1 MKGFVLAVFVGA
13 TACSNLHAQDYPRKD
28 INPGNLVDE
37 IFAIQDLD
45 INYQDLYEN
54 YLQLISNP
62 FDLNKVTEE
71 QLRSLYI
78 LNQDQINS
86 ILKYR
91 ADGGQFIS
99 VYELQT
105 ILDRKT
111 FLKIIPF
118 VIVPDA
124 TQSFNK
130 NIFKRIAS
138 EQNNYLLLRWS
149 RTAEPQQG
157 YSEKATPSNRYIG
170 SADNFYTR
178 FRTSRAGDFS
188 LGFTMKKDAG
198 EVIAWNPSKKYYGF
212 DYLSFHIQTLN
223 KGKIKNLVIGDY
235 QAQFGQGITLG
246 SVFGIGKNG
255 EAVNTMRRPN
265 LGFMPYTSIYE
276 AGFFR
281 GAALSY
287 SLSKNVTL
295 HCMAS
300 ARGRDGS
307 LHQDTI
313 SSAEYLSL
321 ISYTGLHRT
330 AKELANR
337 NAITES
343 NVASILQFKKN
354 SLDAGVIFHHTQ
366 FSSPLLHTS
375 SPYNQFV
382 FNGAANTNAG
392 AYLNYSV
399 SNYSFF
405 SEFSQTI
412 NHGKSLVAGILTSL
426 TPQLDVSL
434 VYRKFDKNFYSF
446 YSNAVAES
454 SIPQNESGMYWG
466 WKYSFNKKYSFAG
479 YFDLF
484 SFPWLRYRSYSPSD
498 GSEWLVRF
506 NFHPSKT
513 VSVFLQM
520 REETKQRNT
529 GAVNNLY
536 LTDLGTKRNYWIN
549 CDYAA
554 NERLSFRT
562 RAQFSSYSITNKVT
576 YGMALIQDVTYALG
590 RVSVTGRYALFDTDD
605 YDNRMY
611 AYESDAWLSFSFP
624 PYYGKGIRNYILLQY
639 RLTHK
644 IDVWVRW
651 GHTRYTDRTTIGSGG
666 EIITGDTRNDVKLQA
681 RIRF

>member
-1 MKGFVLAVFVGA
+1 MKSIGLAIFVLS
-13 TACSNLHAQDYPRKD
+13 CSKLIAQDFPRKE
-28 INPGNLVDE
+28 INPANLVDE
-37 IFAIQDLD
+37 IFAIQDID

-62 FDLNKVTEE
+62 LDLNKASEE
-71 QLRSLYI
+71 QLRALYI
-78 LNQDQINS
+78 LSQDQITS

-91 ADGGQFIS
+91 IDAGSFIS

-105 ILDRKT
+105 ILDRQT
-111 FLKIIPF
+111 FLKIVPF

-130 NIFKRIAS
+130 NIFKRIAN
-138 EQNNYLLLRWS
+138 EQNNYLLVRWS
-149 RTAEPQQG
+149 RTTEPQQG
-157 YSEKATPSNRYIG
+157 YSEKATPSNRYTG
-170 SADNFYTR
+170 SSDNFYAR

-198 EVIAWNPSKKYYGF
+198 EMISWDPSKKYYGF
-212 DYLSFHIQTLN
+212 DYLSFHLQTQN
-223 KGKIKNLVIGDY
+223 KGKIKNLIVGDY

-265 LGFMPYTSIYE
+265 LGFTPYTSVYE

-287 SLSKNVTL
+287 SLSKHVTL
-295 HCMAS
+295 HSMVS

-307 LHQDTI
+307 LQQDTI
-313 SSAEYLSL
+313 SSAEYLTS

-330 AKELANR
+330 VNELANR
-337 NAITES
+337 DAITES
-343 NVASILQFKKN
+343 NFASILQFKKN
-354 SLDAGVIFHHTQ
+354 SLDAGLIFHQTQ
-366 FSSPLLHTS
+366 FNSPLFRTPS
-375 SPYNQFV
+375 VYNQFA
-382 FNGAANTNAG
+382 FNGTTNTNIG

-405 SEFSQTI
+405 SEFSQTL
-412 NHGKSLVAGILTSL
+412 NHGRSVVAGILTSL
-426 TPQLDVSL
+426 SPRLDVSL

-446 YSNAVAES
+446 YSNAIAES

-466 WKYSFNKKYSFAG
+466 WKYAFNKKYSLAG

-484 SFPWLRYRSYSPSD
+484 SFPWLRYRSYSPSE

-520 REETKQRNT
+520 REESKQRNT
-529 GAVNNLY
+529 GVVNNLY
-536 LTDLGTKRNYWIN
+536 LTDQGTKRNYWIN

-554 NERLSFRT
+554 NERLSFRS
-562 RAQFSSYSITNKVT
+562 RVQFSSYAISNKAT
-576 YGMALIQDVTYALG
+576 QGMALIQDVTYALG
-590 RVSVTGRYALFDTDD
+590 RLSITGRYALFDTDD
-605 YDNRMY
+605 YDNRLY
-611 AYESDAWLSFSFP
+611 AYESDAWLSFAFP
-624 PYYGKGIRNYILLQY
+624 AYYGKGVRNYILLQY
-639 RLTHK
+639 RLSHK

>member
-651 GHTRYTDRTTIGSGG
+651 GYTRYTDRTTIGSGG

>member
-1 MKGFVLAVFVGA
+1 MKTHGLAVFVLTA
-13 TACSNLHAQDYPRKD
+13 ACSNLPAQDYPRKD
-28 INPGNLVDE
+28 INPANLVDE
-37 IFAIQDLD
+37 VFAIQDLD

-78 LNQDQINS
+78 LSQDQITS
-86 ILKYR
+86 ILKYKFE
-91 ADGGQFIS
+91 GGPFIS

-105 ILDRKT
+105 ILDRQT
-111 FLKIIPF
+111 FLKIVSF

-124 TQSFNK
+124 TQSFNR
-130 NIFKRIAS
+130 NIFTRIRK
-138 EQNNYLLLRWS
+138 EQNNYLLLRWG
-149 RTAEPQQG
+149 RTTEPQQG
-157 YSEKATPSNRYIG
+157 YSEKATPSNRYTG
-170 SADNFYTR
+170 SVDNFYAR

-198 EVIAWNPSKKYYGF
+198 EVISWNPSKGYYGF

-223 KGKIKNLVIGDY
+223 KGKIKNLIVGDY
-235 QAQFGQGITLG
+235 QAQFGQGVTLG

-265 LGFMPYTSIYE
+265 LGFTPYTSIYE

-281 GAALSY
+281 GAAISY
-287 SLSKNVTL
+287 SLSKNATL
-295 HCMAS
+295 HSLAS
-300 ARGRDGS
+300 TRGRDGS
-307 LHQDTI
+307 LQQDTI
-313 SSAEYLSL
+313 SSAEYLSS

-330 AKELANR
+330 TNELANR

-343 NVASILQFKKN
+343 NFASVLQFKKN

-366 FSSPLLHTS
+366 FSSLLLHTP

-382 FNGAANTNAG
+382 FNGNSNTNAG
-392 AYLNYSV
+392 AYLNYSF
-399 SNYSFF
+399 SNFSFF
-405 SEFSQTI
+405 SEFSQTM
-412 NHGKSLVAGILTSL
+412 NHGRSVVAGILTSL
-426 TPQLDVSL
+426 TPKLDVSL

-446 YSNAVAES
+446 YSNAIAEN

-466 WKYSFNKKYSFAG
+466 WKYSFNKKYSMTG

-484 SFPWLRYRSYSPSD
+484 SFPWLKYRSYSPSE

-513 VSVFLQM
+513 ISIFLQM
-520 REETKQRNT
+520 REESKQRNT
-529 GAVNNLY
+529 GVANNLY
-536 LTDLGTKRNYWIN
+536 LTEQGTKRNYWIN
-549 CDYAA
+549 CDYSA

-562 RAQFSSYSITNKVT
+562 RAQFSSFSINNRVT
-576 YGMALIQDVTYALG
+576 QGMALIQDVTYALG
-590 RVSVTGRYALFDTDD
+590 RVSITGRYALFDTDD
-605 YDNRMY
+605 YDNRLY
-611 AYESDAWLSFSFP
+611 AYESDAWLSFAFP
-624 PYYGKGIRNYILLQY
+624 AYYGKGIRNYVLVQY

-651 GHTRYTDRTTIGSGG
+651 GHTQYTDRTTIGSGG

>member
-1 MKGFVLAVFVGA
+1 MRGLAVFVVA
-13 TACSNLHAQDYPRKD
+13 AACSNLFAQDYPRTD
-28 INPGNLVDE
+28 INPANLVDE
-37 IFAIQDLD
+37 VFAIQDLD

-91 ADGGQFIS
+91 LEGDSYIS

-105 ILDRKT
+105 ILDRQT

-118 VIVPDA
+118 VVVSDA
-124 TQSFNK
+124 TQSFNL
-130 NIFKRIAS
+130 NIFMRIKS
-138 EQNNYLLLRWS
+138 EQNNYLLLRWG
-149 RTAEPQQG
+149 RTTEPQQG
-157 YSEKATPSNRYIG
+157 YSEKATPSNRYAG
-170 SADNFYTR
+170 SADNFYAR
-178 FRTSRAGDFS
+178 YRTSRAGDFS

-198 EVIAWNPSKKYYGF
+198 EVVSWNPSKGYYGF
-212 DYLSFHIQTLN
+212 DYLSFHVQTLN
-223 KGKIKNLVIGDY
+223 KGRVKNLIFGDY

-265 LGFMPYTSIYE
+265 LGFTPYTSNYE

-281 GAALSY
+281 GTALSY
-287 SLSKNVTL
+287 SLSRNVTL
-295 HCMAS
+295 HSMAS
-300 ARGRDGS
+300 TRGRDGA
-307 LHQDTI
+307 LHQDTV
-313 SSAEYLSL
+313 SSAEYLSS

-330 AKELANR
+330 ANELADR
-337 NAITES
+337 NTITES
-343 NVASILQFKKN
+343 NFASILQFKKN
-354 SLDAGVIFHHTQ
+354 SFDAGAIFHQTL
-366 FSSPLLHTS
+366 FSSPLLPTPS
-375 SPYNQFV
+375 LFNQFE
-382 FNGAANTNAG
+382 FKGTSNSNAG
-392 AYLNYSV
+392 AYLNYNF
-399 SNYSFF
+399 SNCSFF
-405 SEFSQTI
+405 SEYSQTI
-412 NHGKSLVAGILTSL
+412 NHGKSVVAGILTSL

-446 YSNAVAES
+446 YSNAIAEN
-454 SIPQNESGMYWG
+454 SISQNETGMYWG
-466 WKYSFNKKYSFAG
+466 WKYSFNKKYSIAG

-484 SFPWLRYRSYSPSD
+484 SFPWLKFRSYSPSD

-506 NFHPSKT
+506 NFRPSKT
-513 VSVFLQM
+513 VSIFLQM
-520 REETKQRNT
+520 REESKQRNT
-529 GAVNNLY
+529 GVVNNLY
-536 LTDLGTKRNYWIN
+536 LTDQGIKRNYWIN

-554 NERLSFRT
+554 NEQLSFRT
-562 RAQFSSYSITNKVT
+562 RAQFSSYSVTNKVT
-576 YGMALIQDVTYALG
+576 HGMALIQDVTYALG

-651 GHTRYTDRTTIGSGG
+651 GYTRYTDRTTIGSGG